1 MKKMK
6 WSTLLFLVLALVF
19 ATSTSYLALNKK
31 LKNEDSK
38 YTPKMAVALVNE
50 DEGTVFEGN
59 KIAFGDQYINN
70 INKDQNH
77 QWYVVSRGVA
87 ESGLKNNNYNLMIVI
102 PNDFSR
108 KAVSIN
114 SESPEK
120 LTLSYKVNA
129 IGNKELKAEAEKT
142 AASILEDFNRR
153 IIDVYFASIIGKL
166 QAAQDNIETIVDK
179 EQSHMKM
186 YKSNIHS
193 PLANYTNQFKT
204 VQDYTGASVDSF
216 KGFQGVLQRFGQ
228 TIDEDAK
235 WNHTYLEEFNNLQN
249 LKKNNSVL
257 ENNFSNQFNQFTSE
271 LNEVDTLKQ
280 LSLLESANKAIANH
294 FNKVENQTNVL
305 LDAAIIQEY
314 LKDVNN
320 KMKDYDAELTNK
332 LQTNMQESIN
342 TRLKEKLSGNDKK
355 EVNITTLLQE
365 PNNRM
370 KKQIESLINQL
381 PSMNIEEIDKLILP
395 DETKRTLKN
404 VVEVSKKYSYENDF
418 NNKEENGAPLTNT
431 IETIKTTLMTDGVV
445 FQDTERKPQMDA
457 AQTFTLQLPEG
468 FGLYEDSG
476 ALIINGIDYTAEY
489 LSNGNVML
497 PAQAEENLS
506 IRVHAKLLN
515 NDANIDVFKPVTWK
529 WDLTHTSEKVT
540 NNLDPEVTKPSE
552 QGENNDDHSNVQVVQ
567 LTNRAKVPIHSLYQ
581 VVDNKRTAGNNKGEQ
596 KPEGTKEPN
605 DEGEQ
610 KPEGTKEPNG
620 EGEQKPGDTTKPND
634 EGEQK
639 PGDTTK
645 PNGED
650 EQKPGDTTKPNDEDE
665 QKPEGTK
672 EPNGE
677 GEQKPED
684 ENGSVKQIE
693 RTNDHIVHQKSETL
707 STVSSSELMKEAIE
721 VVENYEKLS
730 NLYQVY
736 YGLDLKSENLVEQLE
751 SSSLTALASPQSLY
765 YMLNKQNV
773 IDVITS
779 FVSAE
784 IQEEVSSDIGNLK
797 NKMKA
802 FQSIVNNAEQSSV
815 PFAEKLKQ
823 ISDQTNVMN
832 TNLREYLNALA
843 KWREN
848 SLKLVDDQKTLVSGR
863 EGERTAVMTLDSGFK
878 SLLTKSQSL
887 AETSKG
893 TLQVSDDVYKT
904 FDQINNRAKEI
915 QDSGVTIVSKAN
927 TLLGNLTKK
936 VTDDK
941 DFSKNF
947 NKVLANSRIGDRQ
960 NEKLYQF
967 LANPVLKQ
975 NDGVITAGNIFTPY
989 LIVLVCFIVSLFTS
1003 YTIANQERKR
1013 SPKDNFTE
1021 KVSILDMNL
1030 PITAITF
1037 GIAIIEGVIIGT
1049 IAAKLLEF
1057 SGSQKLTCIAFITIT
1072 MMAFVFISTYLLRQ
1086 IKMIGMFILLTF
1098 LSLYLFLTEV
1108 VGIKVKD
1115 DSYFSKLR
1123 EFSPLQYVEDYLNHF
1138 INSENNG
1145 HVTFA
1150 VILGMAIVGFIINLF
1165 VRHKGWEEKKGDDE
1179 VHKAS

>member
-1 MKKMK
+1 MK

-620 EGEQKPGDTTKPND
+620 EGEQKP
-634 EGEQK
+634 
-639 PGDTTK
+639 
-645 PNGED
+645 
-650 EQKPGDTTKPNDEDE
+650 
-665 QKPEGTK
+665 
-672 EPNGE
+672 
-677 GEQKPED
+677 ED

-751 SSSLTALASPQSLY
+751 SSSLNALASPQSLY

-927 TLLGNLTKK
+927 TLLENLTKK

-1098 LSLYLFLTEV
+1098 LSLYLFLTEA

>member
-1 MKKMK
+1 MK

-620 EGEQKPGDTTKPND
+620 EGEQKP
-634 EGEQK
+634 
-639 PGDTTK
+639 
-645 PNGED
+645 
-650 EQKPGDTTKPNDEDE
+650 
-665 QKPEGTK
+665 
-672 EPNGE
+672 
-677 GEQKPED
+677 ED

-927 TLLGNLTKK
+927 TLLENLTKK